1 MTHPSEEQLVLQYY
15 GESDEGAALEAH
27 LQSCASCS
35 AAFDALRRVMDAMN
49 DLPVPE
55 RGSSYGSEVW
65 WRVRGRLAKR
75 RAVSYW
81 AAAAGIAAMLVVAF
95 FAGQISHQKT
105 RPAVAAGIP
114 GQVRERILLVAVG
127 DHLERSQ
134 MVLAELVN
142 AKPDTGLDISGEQQ
156 RAADLIS
163 ENRLYRQTALQSGDT
178 GVANVLDELERVLI
192 EIAHSPA
199 KPSSPELDQ
208 IRNRIEAEGIVFKVR
223 VVGSNI
229 RERGS
234 KSF

>member
-1 MTHPSEEQLVLQYY
+1 MTHLSEEQLVLQYY
-15 GESDEGAALEAH
+15 GEGDEQAATEAH
-27 LQSCASCS
+27 LKACPSCAV
-35 AAFDALRRVMDAMN
+35 AFDALRRVLDAMN
-49 DLPVPE
+49 DWPVPE
-55 RGSSYGSEVW
+55 RSATYGSEVW
-65 WRVRGRLAKR
+65 WRIRARLAR
-75 RAVSYW
+75 RRTASYW
-81 AAAAGIAAMLVVAF
+81 AAAVGIAAMLLVAF
-95 FAGQISHQKT
+95 FAGRMSHQVT
-105 RPAVAAGIP
+105 GPHVAGIP

-142 AKPDTGLDISGEQQ
+142 AKPNGSLDISGERQ
-156 RAADLIS
+156 RAENLIG
-163 ENRLYRQTALQSGDT
+163 ENRLYRQTALKSGDT
-178 GVANVLDELERVLI
+178 AVASVLDELERVLL

-199 KPSSPELDQ
+199 KLSSPELEQ